1 MRIFALAALVC
12 GCSLS
17 VSKAFILPLSGTR
30 GVHCRRTSA
39 VKVVPL
45 ELEGQ
50 LDPTKSW
57 EVKMTYLGETKVL
70 TVCEDTPILEAALK
84 EWDVPCSCRNGICT
98 TCAGRIIAMPG
109 SKKEAIHGL
118 SAEQSK
124 NGFVLT
130 CQTHPIGP
138 GLEVELGMYDT
149 VYESQY
155 GQYEKKA
162 TTEQKSKFNVFG

>member
-1 MRIFALAALVC
+1 MHSLALTLLACFIFSIAQ
-12 GCSLS
+12 
-17 VSKAFILPLSGTR
+17 AFVPCVPGLRAKNAQRVGAIN
-30 GVHCRRTSA
+30 
-39 VKVVPL
+39 VVPL

-50 LDPTKSW
+50 LDPTKTW
-57 EVKMTYLGETKVL
+57 DVKMTYKGETKVL
-70 TVCEDTPILEAALK
+70 TVSEDTCILEAAEK

-98 TCAGRIIAMPG
+98 TCAGRVIANPD

-130 CQTHPIGP
+130 CQTHPCGP